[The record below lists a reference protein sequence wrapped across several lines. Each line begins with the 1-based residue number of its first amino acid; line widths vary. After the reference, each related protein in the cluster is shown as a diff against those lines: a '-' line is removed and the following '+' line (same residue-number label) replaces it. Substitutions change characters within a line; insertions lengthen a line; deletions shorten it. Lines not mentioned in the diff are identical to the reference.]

1 MGEDNNTRKP
11 TDEEAESID
20 MATSC
25 SEEESETRKGSLG
38 QVTKYF
44 GVSFTQTFVEFGVF
58 AFLEA
63 VGLSFGISN
72 TLAVICSG
80 AYNFMMNRNITF
92 KASSNF
98 TRSVILFVLL
108 YAWNLVFGNV
118 MLGLLPGMLGISTTI
133 VVYVLSGHMG
143 LFALQ
148 ARDLRLGEK
157 RYCLWILLQPVSV
170 FGIQKWLV
178 VFPSA
183 YRRFSAM

>member
-1 MGEDNNTRKP
+1 MMQGLSCCEAWVKKRCKIALCRRFVVCEDNNTRKP

-20 MATSC
+20 MTTSC

-58 AFLEA
+58 AFFEA

-80 AYNFMMNRNITF
+80 AYNFMMNRSITF

-133 VVYVLSGHMG
+133 VK
-143 LFALQ
+143 ALCMCCQ
-148 ARDLRLGEK
+148 GIWG
-157 RYCLWILLQPVSV
+157 YLLCKHVIFV
-170 FGIQKWLV
+170 
-178 VFPSA
+178 
-183 YRRFSAM
+183 